1 MVFLHEKNA
10 PHKHIGSCWH
20 PHRYAATL
28 LHEADLPFFPK
39 FCGKR
44 LATLRCSFM
53 ALPSSSSFACK
64 DRCKAS
70 TSSASCRRGGSRDLY
85 SATIAMF
92 FWTSNLQI
100 WKMIKMMDNYVNL
113 WKITENNGQSV
124 SDIFWGLPVLPL
136 VFFSNH
142 LDVVAASLQVCTH
155 HPFNMPLKA
164 FLR

>member
-1 MVFLHEKNA
+1 MYGRM
-10 PHKHIGSCWH
+10 PHTSILDHVGFRI
-20 PHRYAATL
+20 RYAATL
-28 LHEADLPFFPK
+28 LHEGDLPFFPK

-70 TSSASCRRGGSRDLY
+70 TSSASCGRGGSRDLY

-92 FWTSNLQI
+92 LLQI

-113 WKITENNGQSV
+113 RKITENNGQSV

-136 VFFSNH
+136 EPFFYNH

-155 HPFNMPLKA
+155 HPFNMPLRA
-164 FLR
+164 LLR